1 MNVGMEASAS
11 QAVATGT
18 TDGRAKQMGYMPQ
31 LDALRAFAVFGV
43 FATHFLPK
51 EHWANAY
58 VDLGNLGVKLF
69 FVLSGFL
76 IAGTLF
82 QARDQIDAGRLTTRR
97 AILNFYARRFLRLF
111 PAYYAYILM
120 GVFLLP
126 GFVEHVWWFVAYAA
140 NFLFAW
146 QPRTYVT
153 YMPHFWTLAIEEQFY
168 LFMPFVMILL
178 RRQWLI
184 GAAVA
189 MVILGPAFRLAGL
202 ASRFDV
208 FQVNMMMPAHLDTL
222 GMGVLLSALVTQFG
236 MEHRVTQRFLAA
248 ALWLGLPGTVVLLVL
263 DATKVAPAVAF
274 VLMNLSLGFLFCWVI
289 ARASVGFT
297 GPAGVILRWAPLLFL
312 GRISYGLYVYHF
324 NVSGLMR
331 DHLFPS
337 LSEALRDWPTVRYVI
352 YAAISIVIATASWYL
367 MERPIN
373 RLKSRFSHSRD

>member
-11 QAVATGT
+11 QAAAAGAT
-18 TDGRAKQMGYMPQ
+18 DRRVKQMGYMPQ

-76 IAGTLF
+76 IAGTLY
-82 QARDQIDAGRLTTRR
+82 QARDQIDAGRLTTGR

-111 PAYYAYILM
+111 PAYYLYILM
-120 GVFLLP
+120 GAFLLP
-126 GFVEHVWWFVAYAA
+126 GFVEHVWWFIAYAA

-184 GAAVA
+184 AAAMA
-189 MVILGPAFRLAGL
+189 MVLLGPAFRLAGL
-202 ASRFDV
+202 ACRFDV

-222 GMGVLLSALVTQFG
+222 GMGVLLSAITTQFG
-236 MEHRVTQRFLAA
+236 MEHRITRRFLAV
-248 ALWLGLPGTVVLLVL
+248 ALWIGL
-263 DATKVAPAVAF
+263 
-274 VLMNLSLGFLFCWVI
+274 
-289 ARASVGFT
+289 
-297 GPAGVILRWAPLLFL
+297 
-312 GRISYGLYVYHF
+312 RI
-324 NVSGLMR
+324 
-331 DHLFPS
+331 D
-337 LSEALRDWPTVRYVI
+337 T
-352 YAAISIVIATASWYL
+352 
-367 MERPIN
+367 
-373 RLKSRFSHSRD
+373 